1 MLAARVVLQLPLMA
15 LGPLLCH
22 FRGHHWHR
30 FAQHACSPVRVCD
43 RCGFIVHDPYRT
55 KET

>member
-43 RCGFIVHDPYRT
+43 RCGFIVNDPHRT